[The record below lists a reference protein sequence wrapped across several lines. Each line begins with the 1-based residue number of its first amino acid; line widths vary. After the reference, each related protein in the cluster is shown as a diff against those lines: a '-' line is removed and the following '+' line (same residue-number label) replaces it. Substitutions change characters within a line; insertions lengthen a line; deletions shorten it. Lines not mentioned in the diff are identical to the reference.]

1 MIVTGTTT
9 ITTVITI
16 TTITIIT
23 TTTGI
28 IGATGSSSDGR
39 AGGEAVRSPG
49 RRPSHIG
56 RAPVLPDG

>member
-1 MIVTGTTT
+1 MIITGTTT
-9 ITTVITI
+9 ITTII
-16 TTITIIT
+16 TTTTI

-39 AGGEAVRSPG
+39 AGGEAVRSSG
-49 RRPSHIG
+49 RRPSRIG

>member
-1 MIVTGTTT
+1 MGTT
-9 ITTVITI
+9 TI

-23 TTTGI
+23 TITTTGI
-28 IGATGSSSDGR
+28 TGVTGSSSDGR

>member
-1 MIVTGTTT
+1 MIITGTTT
-9 ITTVITI
+9 ITTIITTTII
-16 TTITIIT
+16 TTI

-39 AGGEAVRSPG
+39 AGGEAVRSSG
-49 RRPSHIG
+49 RRPSRIG